1 MSENAMLRHGA
12 FSWCELMT
20 TDVEAA
26 KRFYTELLGWTTE
39 EVPGMSYTIVKTGG
53 NGVGGIMAVPP
64 HAAGCPPQWGTYVTV
79 DDVDATARKA
89 QELGAKT
96 IMPLT
101 DIPNVG
107 RFIPSRIRRGRSSPS
122 LPIVCREPPCKGQ
135 AGYGLSVPPR
145 WPACRHSLC
154 SRGVVL
160 LSQW

>member
-1 MSENAMLRHGA
+1 MSESPMLRHGA

-20 TDVEAA
+20 SDVEAA

-39 EVPGMSYTIVKTGG
+39 EVPDMSYTIVKTGEVG
-53 NGVGGIMAVPP
+53 IGGIMSIPP
-64 HAAGCPPQWGTYVTV
+64 HAAGASPYWGTYVTV

-107 RFIPSRIRRGRSSPS
+107 RFYTFQDPQGAVISI
-122 LPIVCREPPCKGQ
+122 IT
-135 AGYGLSVPPR
+135 PR
-145 WPACRHSLC
+145 M
-154 SRGVVL
+154 
-160 LSQW
+160 

>member
-1 MSENAMLRHGA
+1 MSETPMLRHGA

-20 TDVEAA
+20 SDVEAA

-39 EVPGMSYTIVKTGG
+39 EVPGMSYTMVKTGEVG
-53 NGVGGIMAVPP
+53 TGGIMDIPPQAAGSPP
-64 HAAGCPPQWGTYVTV
+64 HWGTYVTV

-107 RFIPSRIRRGRSSPS
+107 RFYTFQDLQGAVI
-122 LPIVCREPPCKGQ
+122 
-135 AGYGLSVPPR
+135 SVITYR
-145 WPACRHSLC
+145 L
-154 SRGVVL
+154 
-160 LSQW
+160 